1 MGMTGTPA
9 ALAPARAALRSQ
21 PASAKAGAPERLRTS
36 RDVRAVFGARCR
48 VGSEF
53 AVVHARRRDDDGAP
67 RVTTVA
73 GKGVGNA
80 VVRNRIK
87 RRLRG
92 ALADC
97 GLPAGADFVVVGRA
111 AALSA
116 EAAILRRSLRRQA
129 DAALARC
136 P

>member
-9 ALAPARAALRSQ
+9 ALAPARAALRPQ
-21 PASAKAGAPERLRTS
+21 PATPAQAEVPVRLRTS

-48 VGSEF
+48 VASEF
-53 AVVHARRRDDDGAP
+53 AVVHARRRADDGAP

-92 ALADC
+92 ALLEC
-97 GLPAGADFVVVGRA
+97 GLPAGADFVVVGRV

-116 EAAILRRSLRRQA
+116 QAATLRSSLRR
-129 DAALARC
+129 
-136 P
+136 